1 MAGSRFLALLFP
13 ADCAICG
20 TPLHTTS
27 AVPLCPDCLTP
38 SEPFAAEHCC
48 ARCRTPFLNSSPLD
62 DQGLC
67 SLCRLGLTEFD
78 WSWSYALYE
87 GRLRQLI
94 HLFKYGRMRP
104 LARVL
109 GSWLANAYPRLEQ
122 FDAIV
127 PLPLHWWKRMRRGFN
142 QSDLLAR
149 ELSCRVGV
157 PVLNAARRCRRTA
170 TQASLTPA
178 QRRDNVQGAF
188 DVPAPARIR
197 GLSLLLVD
205 DVITT
210 GSTVNAC
217 AKALKQA
224 GAARVCVLTVARA
237 GRQTDA
243 RLLSLSGKSKVGGGV
258 TA

>member
-188 DVPAPARIR
+188 DAAGGRCDNHRVHRERLCQGAQTGRCRPRVRADSRSRRASNGCAPAVSF
-197 GLSLLLVD
+197 G
-205 DVITT
+205 
-210 GSTVNAC
+210 
-217 AKALKQA
+217 
-224 GAARVCVLTVARA
+224 
-237 GRQTDA
+237 
-243 RLLSLSGKSKVGGGV
+243 
-258 TA
+258 